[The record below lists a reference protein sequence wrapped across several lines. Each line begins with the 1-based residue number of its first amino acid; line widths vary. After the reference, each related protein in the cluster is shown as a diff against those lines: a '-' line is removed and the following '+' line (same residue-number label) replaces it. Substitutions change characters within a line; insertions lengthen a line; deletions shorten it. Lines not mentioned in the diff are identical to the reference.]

1 MTISGSSVLII
12 DDDENIGEVL
22 SDIFRE
28 KGCTVIVVRNG
39 LEALTKAKET
49 SFDISLIDLEL
60 PDINGIGI
68 LKKLKKD
75 NPEKLYYIITGYA
88 SLQTAISALNDGANG
103 YFLKPIIIEDLMH
116 HIQGEIEKRVLIDK
130 LEESEEN
137 FQEAYQRVNFY
148 KDLFTHDINN
158 VLNNVSMALKLLSEN
173 VEIVENISDY
183 LNIARE
189 AINRGKNL
197 VNNVR
202 KLSQIDS
209 NEISVVPI
217 GAIKVLKKTI
227 EFVKQTYAT
236 KKINVRLEI
245 IKTPFMIYSNE
256 FLTDIFEN
264 ILINAVEHN
273 LNPEIDIII
282 QVSKEKRNKV
292 NFIKFEF
299 IDNGIGIL
307 NERKINIFKGGY
319 RGDQDREIKGMGFG
333 LSLVKK
339 ILSSYGGYI
348 NVENR
353 VKGDYSKGS
362 NFIILI
368 PEAE

>member
-1 MTISGSSVLII
+1 
-12 DDDENIGEVL
+12 
-22 SDIFRE
+22 
-28 KGCTVIVVRNG
+28 
-39 LEALTKAKET
+39 
-49 SFDISLIDLEL
+49 
-60 PDINGIGI
+60 
-68 LKKLKKD
+68 
-75 NPEKLYYIITGYA
+75 
-88 SLQTAISALNDGANG
+88 
-103 YFLKPIIIEDLMH
+103 
-116 HIQGEIEKRVLIDK
+116 
-130 LEESEEN
+130 
-137 FQEAYQRVNFY
+137 
-148 KDLFTHDINN
+148 
-158 VLNNVSMALKLLSEN
+158 
-173 VEIVENISDY
+173 
-183 LNIARE
+183 
-189 AINRGKNL
+189 
-197 VNNVR
+197 
-202 KLSQIDS
+202 
-209 NEISVVPI
+209 
-217 GAIKVLKKTI
+217 
-227 EFVKQTYAT
+227 
-236 KKINVRLEI
+236 
-245 IKTPFMIYSNE
+245 MIYSNE